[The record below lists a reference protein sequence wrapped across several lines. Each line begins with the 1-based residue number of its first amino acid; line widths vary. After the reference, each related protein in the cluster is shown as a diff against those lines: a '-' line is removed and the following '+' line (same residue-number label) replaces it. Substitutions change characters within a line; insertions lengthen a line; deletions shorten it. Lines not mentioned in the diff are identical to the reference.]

1 MEPTKKYLMES
12 PRDIDADAFFSSDR
26 SATRDPHS
34 LIAYD
39 RPRPTAEQ
47 EAKGTRGANPTPVDF
62 GIWRNRFELKRS
74 PDALNPLPVSQLGQD
89 KKPDPA
95 FRDWYDVI
103 QYRSFASRS
112 VASMPASARVRVVI
126 LFGVGSEAY
135 RHGLCSV
142 IDVAAEPTILIIVPG
157 IEDGP
162 YSGDINLKNPW
173 TNETKTIK
181 ANTRWGI
188 GITNPLIGAVVAQ
201 HRKDVSYD
209 VVVLA
214 CYSTGALGFSGVI
227 NKGLVSIDALERV
240 VIFDCLYSYT
250 GQALA
255 KLNWTKSSVKVIAY
269 VASGGGNDFVDNKHP
284 TYETLIYGN
293 KPFIHYVNLFF
304 DPAYH
309 AAATARVINEGTL
322 PDGDSIVTDLPASF
336 EIALRDLVG
345 RLPPRGTLV
354 SDPSV
359 YKAIKGTLPSNATSR
374 ISFWNANKKLIAD
387 FQDMHGIYWACFE
400 NAQLLG
406 WPTPVGEEW
415 HDLLLVEFA
424 WEYLI

>member
-1 MEPTKKYLMES
+1 
-12 PRDIDADAFFSSDR
+12 
-26 SATRDPHS
+26 
-34 LIAYD
+34 
-39 RPRPTAEQ
+39 
-47 EAKGTRGANPTPVDF
+47 
-62 GIWRNRFELKRS
+62 
-74 PDALNPLPVSQLGQD
+74 
-89 KKPDPA
+89 
-95 FRDWYDVI
+95 
-103 QYRSFASRS
+103 
-112 VASMPASARVRVVI
+112 MPASARVRVVV

-188 GITNPLIGAVVAQ
+188 GITNPSIGALVAQ
-201 HRKDVSYD
+201 HRKDVGYD

-227 NKGLVSIDALERV
+227 NKGLVSIDALEQV

-250 GQALA
+250 AQALT
-255 KLNWTKSSVKVIAY
+255 KLNWTKPSAKIIAY
-269 VASGGGNDFVDNKHP
+269 IVTGHGNDFVDQDHP
-284 TYETLIYGN
+284 TRDTLIPGN
-293 KPFIHYVNLFF
+293 RSYINYVNLLREEAASYAVAS
-304 DPAYH
+304 AYH
-309 AAATARVINEGTL
+309 AVATARVINEGTL
-322 PDGDSIVTDLPASF
+322 PNTVATARVVNEGTLPNGDDIVTDLPTSF
-336 EIALRDLVG
+336 KSALTNLVG
-345 RLPPRGTLV
+345 RLPPRGSLI
-354 SDPSV
+354 SDPSIYRAV
-359 YKAIKGTLPSNATSR
+359 KGTPPSNATALAT
-374 ISFWNANKKLIAD
+374 FQNANSGLISKFEA
-387 FQDMHGIYWACFE
+387 MSNIYWACFE

-406 WPTPVGEEW
+406 WATPIGEEK